1 MGRYIEVEKNVR
13 LYVEDI
19 GSGTPVI
26 FLHGWPLSSQMFEYQ
41 FTLLSEQGYR
51 CIGIDQRGFGK
62 SHAPATGYDYDRLAD
77 DVKAVVDYLKLD
89 QAYLV
94 GFSVGGAIAVRYMA
108 RHGGY
113 GIRKLALLGA
123 AAPSFTQRDDFPH
136 GMKRED
142 ADAQIAAVKKDRP
155 QLLRDFGEKF
165 MAKASDA
172 EAISVPFKDWLQQL
186 GLEASAWGTVR
197 TFESLRDEDL
207 RSDILQIKTATTIF
221 QGSLDT
227 ICPPE
232 FAKQLLEGID
242 GSTLVTFEESGHGM
256 LYDEPARFNKE
267 LMEFLK

>member
-1 MGRYIEVEKNVR
+1 MGHYIEVEKKVK

-19 GSGTPVI
+19 GSGSPVI
-26 FLHGWPLSSQMFEYQ
+26 FLHGWPLNHKMFEAQ

-62 SHAPATGYDYDRLAD
+62 SSAPAAGYSYDRLAD
-77 DVKAVVDYLKLD
+77 DVKAVIDYLKLD

-113 GIRKLALLGA
+113 GVRKLALLGA
-123 AAPSFTQRDDFPH
+123 AAPSFTQRENYPH
-136 GMKRED
+136 GMTQEEAND
-142 ADAQIAAVKKDRP
+142 QIAAIKKDRP

-165 MAKASDA
+165 LADQ
-172 EAISVPFKDWLQQL
+172 EPNAISQPFKDWLQLL
-186 GLEASAWGTVR
+186 GLEASAWGSIH

-207 RSDILQIKTATTIF
+207 RKDVLQIKAATTIF
-221 QGSLDT
+221 QGNLDQ

-232 FAKQLLEGID
+232 FAKQLLSGID
-242 GSTLVTFEESGHGM
+242 GSTLVTFEQSGHGM
-256 LYDEPARFNKE
+256 LFDEPTRFNEE
-267 LMEFLK
+267 LLEFLK

>member
-1 MGRYIEVEKNVR
+1 MGHYIEVEKNVR

-19 GSGTPVI
+19 GSGPPVI
-26 FLHGWPLSSQMFEYQ
+26 FLHGWPLSSRMFESQ

-62 SHAPATGYDYDRLAD
+62 SYAPAGGYAYDRLAD
-77 DVKAVVDYLKLD
+77 DVKAVIDYLKLD

-113 GIRKLALLGA
+113 GVRKLALLGA
-123 AAPSFTQRDDFPH
+123 AAPSFTQREQYPY
-136 GMKRED
+136 GITQEE
-142 ADAQIAAVKKDRP
+142 ANEQIAAAKKDRP
-155 QLLRDFGEKF
+155 QMLRDFGEKF
-165 MAKASDA
+165 LADRPENK
-172 EAISVPFKDWLQQL
+172 ISEPFKDWLQAL

-207 RSDILQIKTATTIF
+207 RADMLQIKASTTIF
-221 QGSLDT
+221 QGLLDT

-232 FAKQLLEGID
+232 FAKQLLNGID
-242 GSTLVTFEESGHGM
+242 GSTLVEFEHSGHGI
-256 LYDEPARFNKE
+256 LYDEPNRFNKE
-267 LMEFLK
+267 LLEFLK

>member
-1 MGRYIEVEKNVR
+1 MGHYIEVEKKVK

-19 GSGTPVI
+19 GSGSPVI
-26 FLHGWPLSSQMFEYQ
+26 FLHGWPLNHKMFEAQ

-62 SHAPATGYDYDRLAD
+62 SSAPAAGYSYDRLAD
-77 DVKAVVDYLKLD
+77 DVKAVIDYLKLD

-123 AAPSFTQRDDFPH
+123 AVPSFTQRENYPH
-136 GMKRED
+136 GMTQEE
-142 ADAQIAAVKKDRP
+142 ANEQIAAIKKDRP

-165 MAKASDA
+165 LADQ
-172 EAISVPFKDWLQQL
+172 EPNAISQPFKDWLQLL
-186 GLEASAWGTVR
+186 GLEASAWGTVH

-207 RSDILQIKTATTIF
+207 RKDMLQIKAATTIF
-221 QGSLDT
+221 QGNLDQ

-232 FAKQLLEGID
+232 FAKQLLNGID
-242 GSTLVTFEESGHGM
+242 GSTLVTFEQSGHGM
-256 LYDEPARFNKE
+256 LFDEPTRFNEE
-267 LMEFLK
+267 LLEFLK